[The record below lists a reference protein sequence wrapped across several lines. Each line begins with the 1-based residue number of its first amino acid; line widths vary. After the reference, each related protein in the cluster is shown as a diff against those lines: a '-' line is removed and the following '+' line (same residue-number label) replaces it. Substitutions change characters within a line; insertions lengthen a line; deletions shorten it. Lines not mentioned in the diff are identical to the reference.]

1 MAKGMGAS
9 ASNGFV
15 CETLTKWL
23 SGVVHLMC
31 SVTGC
36 CEDHHTHWVVL
47 MVLTLLS
54 GLKTHQ
60 HQSHHGVNPFTNPST
75 TPQSTSLYLLNTLHT
90 SHRWME
96 DTDDGWQSVMV
107 KTNTRLTKHSHNS
120 HHQQWAE
127 PQTPCLQSLAINT
140 KHKW

>member
-1 MAKGMGAS
+1 MVEWCGAPH
-9 ASNGFV
+9 V
-15 CETLTKWL
+15 QC
-23 SGVVHLMC
+23 
-31 SVTGC
+31 VTVC

-47 MVLTLLS
+47 MVLALLS

-75 TPQSTSLYLLNTLHT
+75 TPQSTSLSAFSKHFT
-90 SHRWME
+90 HRWME

-107 KTNTRLTKHSHNS
+107 KANTRLTKHSHNS

-140 KHKW
+140 KHKWGCGHKVVE